1 MTELK
6 LYSVKFEGVYPV
18 GCHLFLFAESKK
30 EAKEIA
36 EKTITHTEVIGV
48 REVKPKKG
56 VMSYASGDY

>member
-6 LYSVKFEGVYPV
+6 LYSVAFEGMYPV

-30 EAKEIA
+30 EAKKIA
-36 EKTITHTEVIGV
+36 EETVTHTEVI
-48 REVKPKKG
+48 EVKEIKPKKG